1 MIEKLKQHRLL
12 FIVLIIGIALFIL
25 YLRIQPHLT
34 YSFSGLFDGSK
45 YIKVYNY
52 FAHITDE
59 YQAIF
64 PINTRILVPYLSS
77 LFPSEDPV
85 KNFNTF
91 NLIFIILSI
100 LAIYTLWRHLNI
112 SSGYIMTGF
121 FWLLIHW
128 VGIIRHNIFD
138 PITVDVPLY
147 LFQALLLILILH
159 KRYLWLII
167 LGPLATIQKES
178 FIALLIVA
186 LMVTIY
192 EDYKESTGY
201 KASVI
206 LGLSLLL
213 SIAAKSVVAYYFPA
227 SDPGKNSVIV
237 LLFHLK
243 ETLAN
248 PFRLIRWIVAVFTA
262 YGPLW
267 ILAFCAAIKSKT
279 LTQGNRYII
288 YLSLTYLFLSHF
300 AGGDMT
306 RIAFLG
312 FPFIMTWILLKLE
325 NTGGFMFKAAFI
337 AGIPLLKILGTL
349 SDPAVHGWDKF
360 YNWFPGYANPII
372 LFLWRA
378 EMGLC
383 LAMFRIIERKLAKLP

>member
-12 FIVLIIGIALFIL
+12 FIVLIIAIALFFL

-34 YSFSGLFDGSK
+34 YSFSVLFDGSK

-59 YQAIF
+59 YEVIF

-77 LFPSEDPV
+77 LLPFNDPIN
-85 KNFNTF
+85 NFNTF

-100 LAIYTLWRHLNI
+100 LPIYTLWRNFNI
-112 SSGYIMTGF
+112 SSGHMMTGF

-147 LFQALLLILILH
+147 FFQAMLLIIILQR
-159 KRYLWLII
+159 RYLWLIL

-178 FIALLIVA
+178 FLPLLIIVLMVA
-186 LMVTIY
+186 LY
-192 EDYKESTGY
+192 EDYKGKMGY
-201 KASVI
+201 KPSMIIALALI
-206 LGLSLLL
+206 L
-213 SIAAKSVVAYYFPA
+213 SIAAKSTVAYCFPP
-227 SDPGKNSVIV
+227 SDPGKNSIMVI
-237 LLFHLK
+237 LFHMK
-243 ETLAN
+243 ETLIN
-248 PFRLIRWIVAVFTA
+248 PFRFIRWIVAVFTA
-262 YGPLW
+262 YGPLL
-267 ILAFCAAIKSKT
+267 ILAFWVGIKSKT
-279 LTQGNRYII
+279 LIRGNRYII
-288 YLSLTYLFLSHF
+288 FLSLAYLFLSHF
-300 AGGDMT
+300 GGGDMT

-372 LFLWRA
+372 IFLWLA
-378 EMGLC
+378 YIILC
-383 LAMFRIIERKLAKLP
+383 LAMFRIIERKLAKLA

>member
-12 FIVLIIGIALFIL
+12 FIVLIIGIALFFL

-34 YSFSGLFDGSK
+34 YSFSSLFDGSK
-45 YIKVYNY
+45 YIKVYDY
-52 FAHITDE
+52 FAHYTDE
-59 YQAIF
+59 YDVIF
-64 PINTRILVPYLSS
+64 PINTRILVPYLTS
-77 LFPSEDPV
+77 LFPSEDPIN
-85 KNFNTF
+85 NFNSL

-100 LAIYTLWRHLNI
+100 LAIYILWRNLNI
-112 SSGYIMTGF
+112 SSGHIMTGF
-121 FWLLIHW
+121 FWLVIHW

-147 LFQALLLILILH
+147 FFQAILLIIIL
-159 KRYLWLII
+159 KRRYLWLIL

-178 FIALLIVA
+178 FLALLAVA
-186 LMVTIY
+186 LLVALY
-192 EDYKESTGY
+192 EDYKEKTGY
-201 KASVI
+201 KASIVI
-206 LGLSLLL
+206 GLSLIL
-213 SIAAKSVVAYYFPA
+213 SIAAKSTVAYYFPS
-227 SDPGKNSVIV
+227 SDPGKNSIIV
-237 LLFHLK
+237 LFFHLK
-243 ETLAN
+243 ETLIN
-248 PFRLIRWIVAVFTA
+248 PFRFIRWIVAIFTA
-262 YGPLW
+262 YGPLL
-267 ILAFCAAIKSKT
+267 ILALWTGFKSKT

-288 YLSLTYLFLSHF
+288 FLSLTYLFLSHF

-325 NTGGFMFKAAFI
+325 NKGGFMFKAAFI

-372 LFLWRA
+372 IFLW
-378 EMGLC
+378 
-383 LAMFRIIERKLAKLP
+383 LAYIILSLVMFRIIDRKLAKLP